1 MVRIEPDPEG
11 DYRRRRA
18 QPRRRRR
25 GRWRWLLLGFLA
37 TTITPI
43 LVFSVVNPP
52 LSMCMI
58 IAWFD
63 ARLHQRADFRVHYT
77 WVNAAAN
84 SDDLALAVI
93 AAEDQ
98 RFAMHAGFDFKQ
110 IRAALGNGVE
120 GRELRGASTLSQ
132 QVAKNLLLWPGR
144 SWLRKGIE
152 AWFTFW
158 IERCWSKRRI
168 LEVYLNIAQFGDGI
182 YGARAASQIFLH
194 KNPAALTRREAA
206 LLAAVLPNPLELHIA
221 SPSTR
226 VLQRRGWIEQ
236 QMTRLGGRR
245 YLQQIGW

>member
-1 MVRIEPDPEG
+1 MRIEPDPEG

-18 QPRRRRR
+18 QPRRRRS
-25 GRWRWLLLGFLA
+25 RWRWLLLGFLVA
-37 TTITPI
+37 TIMPI
-43 LVFSVVNPP
+43 LVFGVVNPP

-58 IAWFD
+58 IAWLD
-63 ARLHQRADFRVHYT
+63 ARLHQRADFRLHYT
-77 WVNAAAN
+77 WVTAAEN
-84 SDDLALAVI
+84 SDELALAVI

-144 SWLRKGIE
+144 SWLRKGLE

-221 SPSTR
+221 SPSAR
-226 VLQRRGWIEQ
+226 VVRRRGWIEQ
-236 QMTRLGGRR
+236 QMTRLGGRG
-245 YLQQIGW
+245 YLKQIAW